1 MHQTRYFLDRDK
13 NLLKSALF
21 VKVRFDDILVSD
33 KNNEEHLKTLQSVSK
48 IIFKNELI
56 LKLQKFV
63 IMQPEVI
70 FLGYRVNKDHI
81 FPLHEKVDFI
91 KNAESP
97 KTVTE
102 LKSYLGSINYYHCH
116 LPNSSK
122 ILEPLQTFKET

>member
-1 MHQTRYFLDRDK
+1 MHQTRYFLERDK

-48 IIFKNELI
+48 IIFKNELKF
-56 LKLQKFV
+56 KLQKFV

-91 KNAESP
+91 KNAESQ
-97 KTVTE
+97 K
-102 LKSYLGSINYYHCH
+102 L
-116 LPNSSK
+116 
-122 ILEPLQTFKET
+122 